1 MKLYCLLFAIF
12 CLVSCEDQPSTTSN
26 RPTIGKDSGII
37 KREAVNPYEPVDI
50 SPMDM
55 SYLPNDYP
63 ILKMDNKTTKQ
74 PVARVIYSRPQMQ
87 RRKIFGSLVKYRER
101 WRLGAN
107 EATEIELFQNVL
119 VNNKSVPAGR
129 YVLYCIPDSLKW
141 TIVFN
146 GNLDCWGLKQ
156 DPKKDQFKF
165 DIPVSQKDKS
175 IEYFTMVFDK
185 TKTGADLIMAW
196 DNVEARLPFQYQ
208 DK

>member
-1 MKLYCLLFAIF
+1 MYCLLFAFF
-12 CLVSCEDQPSTTSN
+12 CLVSCDDQPTKTLN
-26 RPTIGKDSGII
+26 RPSIAKDSGII
-37 KREAVNPYEPVDI
+37 KRQAVNPYEPVDI

-87 RRKIFGSLVKYRER
+87 GRKIFGSLVKYKER

-107 EATEIELFQNVL
+107 EATEIELFQNVT
-119 VNNKSVPAGR
+119 VNNKLIPSGR

-156 DPKKDQFKF
+156 DPKKDLYKF
-165 DIPVSQKDKS
+165 DIPVTQKDKS

>member
-1 MKLYCLLFAIF
+1 MKVYCLLFSIF
-12 CLVSCEDQPSTTSN
+12 FLLSCEDQSSPTSGRPS
-26 RPTIGKDSGII
+26 IVKDTGLI
-37 KREAVNPYEPVDI
+37 KRQSVNPYEPVDI

-74 PVARVIYSRPQMQ
+74 PVARIIYSRPQMQ
-87 RRKIFGSLVKYRER
+87 GRKIFGSLVKYKER

-107 EATEIELFQNVL
+107 EATEIELFQNVV

-129 YVLYCIPDSLKW
+129 YVLYCIPDSSKW
-141 TIVFN
+141 TIIFN

-156 DPKKDQFKF
+156 DPKKDLYKF
-165 DIPVSQKDKS
+165 DIPVSQKDRS

-185 TKTGADLIMAW
+185 TKNGADLIMAW

>member
-1 MKLYCLLFAIF
+1 MKMFCFFLAIF
-12 CLVSCEDQPSTTSN
+12 CLISCEDQPSSTSN
-26 RPTIGKDSGII
+26 RPIIGKDSGII
-37 KREAVNPYEPVDI
+37 KRQSVNPYEPVDI

-74 PVARVIYSRPQMQ
+74 PIARVIYSRPQMQ
-87 RRKIFGSLVKYRER
+87 GRKIFGSLVKYKER

-107 EATEIELFQNVL
+107 EATEIELFQNVT
-119 VNNKSVPAGR
+119 VNNKAVPAGR

-156 DPKKDQFKF
+156 DPKKDLYKF
-165 DIPVSQKDKS
+165 DIPVSLKDKS

>member
-1 MKLYCLLFAIF
+1 MKIFCFFFAIF
-12 CLVSCEDQPSTTSN
+12 FLVSCEDQSPTTSN
-26 RPTIGKDSGII
+26 RPVIGKDSGII
-37 KREAVNPYEPVDI
+37 KRQSVNPYEPVDI

-63 ILKMDNKTTKQ
+63 ILKMDNKTNKK

-87 RRKIFGSLVKYRER
+87 GRKIFGSLIKYKER

-107 EATEIELFQNVL
+107 EATEIELFQNVM
-119 VNNKSVPAGR
+119 VNNKSIPAGR
-129 YVLYCIPDSLKW
+129 YVLYCIPDTSKW

-146 GNLDCWGLKQ
+146 DNLDCWGLKQ
-156 DPKKDQFKF
+156 DPKKDLYKF
-165 DIPVSQKDKS
+165 DIPVTQKDKS

-196 DNVEARLPFQYQ
+196 DNLEARLPFQYEE
-208 DK
+208 K